1 MGILRDKL
9 RFKYEWREY
18 QKNVLESLNA
28 HLADKKINVVAAPG
42 AGKTT
47 LGVEIIARL
56 DIPTLILAPTV
67 AIRNQ
72 WKSRICEAFL
82 EKPEECESIISL
94 SLRAPKAITISTYQG
109 LFAAF
114 CGIDEGENSA
124 ASEAKSGEIL
134 DDFQPYNARFDEPKI
149 VNAVETLRRA
159 GIKALCLDE
168 AHHLRNEWW
177 KALNILCESLSPKT
191 VSLTATPPFD
201 VGYGEWKR
209 YEALC
214 GPIDACISIPEL
226 VKVGDLCPH
235 QDFIYFAELR
245 KAEKIAA
252 RERERVLSDFAEDV
266 FKNAE
271 LAGKLSLAE
280 IFQEAQA
287 RIDVVLDAPDFFLA
301 LLAYLKRFEIRPN
314 TELYKML
321 GVKYHQIKSFSLS
334 DIDALLNGL
343 FFKERG
349 LFGCAEAEISEL
361 KKSAEKAGLICKGKF
376 SLLADGKIKR
386 MCALSLGK
394 LDAIEAIV
402 SAQSAAFGEN
412 LRMLILADYIRA
424 EALNSQIT
432 SFGVVP
438 VFEMLRKRGFEGL
451 KLGVLTGSIIILPRE
466 CAELAAESPT
476 LKGGASVKI
485 LDFDERYAK
494 LHLRGNARHKAVG
507 VVTSLFE
514 SGKINVLAG
523 TQALLGEGWDAP
535 CINSIILS
543 STVKSYML
551 SNQMRGRA
559 VRIDKKN
566 PEKVAT
572 IWHLCSI
579 RFISFTDSL
588 MALLP
593 KSSMSESEL
602 FESDDYLHDIRTLT
616 RRFEGFEAPSI
627 SKPVVISSGIS
638 RILDVNKMLAKREIP
653 PSWNSRSLAASVDL
667 PAIRRAW
674 EEGFKDSYDNPELAL
689 KSELAF
695 HKIDNRLWSLANLSY
710 ILSFYFLIAA
720 GSYIYVLQRAGIF
733 GLAAAAGIFAY
744 FSFRPALMWLRCG
757 NPNKYIRQIARTVI
771 ETLYSMDIV
780 KTRLDTVRI
789 KSETSGDM
797 SCLQISNLPQDETS
811 AVINAIREIV
821 DPIEN
826 PRYILVR
833 RQTWKNI
840 RQADY
845 HAVPSIISAKRETVE
860 TFAGLWRRYVG
871 DCDIVYTRSIEGRKL
886 LLKAK
891 NASYSSALKRGN
903 ARLTKRI

>member
-1 MGILRDKL
+1 MEGIPKKRVGKL
-9 RFKYEWREY
+9 ERAFGG
-18 QKNVLESLNA
+18 QKSQCRCGS
-28 HLADKKINVVAAPG
+28 G

-82 EKPEECESIISL
+82 ERPEECESIISL

-343 FFKERG
+343 FLR
-349 LFGCAEAEISEL
+349 
-361 KKSAEKAGLICKGKF
+361 SADC
-376 SLLADGKIKR
+376 
-386 MCALSLGK
+386 
-394 LDAIEAIV
+394 
-402 SAQSAAFGEN
+402 
-412 LRMLILADYIRA
+412 
-424 EALNSQIT
+424 
-432 SFGVVP
+432 
-438 VFEMLRKRGFEGL
+438 
-451 KLGVLTGSIIILPRE
+451 
-466 CAELAAESPT
+466 
-476 LKGGASVKI
+476 SV
-485 LDFDERYAK
+485 
-494 LHLRGNARHKAVG
+494 
-507 VVTSLFE
+507 
-514 SGKINVLAG
+514 
-523 TQALLGEGWDAP
+523 
-535 CINSIILS
+535 
-543 STVKSYML
+543 
-551 SNQMRGRA
+551 
-559 VRIDKKN
+559 
-566 PEKVAT
+566 
-572 IWHLCSI
+572 
-579 RFISFTDSL
+579 
-588 MALLP
+588 
-593 KSSMSESEL
+593 
-602 FESDDYLHDIRTLT
+602 
-616 RRFEGFEAPSI
+616 
-627 SKPVVISSGIS
+627 
-638 RILDVNKMLAKREIP
+638 
-653 PSWNSRSLAASVDL
+653 
-667 PAIRRAW
+667 
-674 EEGFKDSYDNPELAL
+674 AL
-689 KSELAF
+689 KQKF
-695 HKIDNRLWSLANLSY
+695 QN
-710 ILSFYFLIAA
+710 
-720 GSYIYVLQRAGIF
+720 
-733 GLAAAAGIFAY
+733 
-744 FSFRPALMWLRCG
+744 
-757 NPNKYIRQIARTVI
+757 
-771 ETLYSMDIV
+771 
-780 KTRLDTVRI
+780 
-789 KSETSGDM
+789 
-797 SCLQISNLPQDETS
+797 
-811 AVINAIREIV
+811 
-821 DPIEN
+821 
-826 PRYILVR
+826 
-833 RQTWKNI
+833 
-840 RQADY
+840 
-845 HAVPSIISAKRETVE
+845 
-860 TFAGLWRRYVG
+860 
-871 DCDIVYTRSIEGRKL
+871 
-886 LLKAK
+886 
-891 NASYSSALKRGN
+891 
-903 ARLTKRI
+903 